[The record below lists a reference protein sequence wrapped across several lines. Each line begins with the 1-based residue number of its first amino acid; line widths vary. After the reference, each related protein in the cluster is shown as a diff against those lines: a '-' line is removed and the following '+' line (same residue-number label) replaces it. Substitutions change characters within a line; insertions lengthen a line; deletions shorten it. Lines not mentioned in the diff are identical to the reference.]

1 MEDDQGEH
9 TDPTLDYAVRT
20 GENPGH
26 YDIPTSNPTSP
37 QAGETG
43 RNGDAPPSFQ
53 TPTMPAAPTTDF
65 PRT

>member
-1 MEDDQGEH
+1 MADDQGEH

-20 GENPGH
+20 STNPDR
-26 YDIPTSNPTSP
+26 YDILTPKPTSP
-37 QAGETG
+37 LAGETG

-53 TPTMPAAPTTDF
+53 TPTMPEAQTTDF